1 MGNKTNKKNQSG
13 LSNYFQELNVNAPLF
28 DELEKDP
35 VWWRIL
41 REDKDLYINV
51 RKDNYINVYY
61 RGASVMKLSY
71 SKGKFKSAI
80 HNYYLGVDKDI
91 AEEVGYEYGPKNLSP
106 LEIVSKIKTIKHRV
120 ESNKKNK
127 ADIKDEDC
135 GGADYSEKYV
145 QGKMYLTGSYLDT
158 EFALSLD
165 SGTPIRMDL
174 VKVDSC
180 GNIQFEELKLVG
192 DIRLTNGKIE
202 KQMSNYNK
210 FLEGIDKKS
219 VVDYYNRVLVI
230 MRKIKILPDRISC
243 DKINGVNDDVRLVVT
258 KYKKKGKTNDRW
270 NRLNKIKCLCDANNI
285 KSNIDEVL
293 ADYESI

>member
-1 MGNKTNKKNQSG
+1 M
-13 LSNYFQELNVNAPLF
+13 
-28 DELEKDP
+28 
-35 VWWRIL
+35 
-41 REDKDLYINV
+41 
-51 RKDNYINVYY
+51 
-61 RGASVMKLSY
+61 
-71 SKGKFKSAI
+71 
-80 HNYYLGVDKDI
+80 
-91 AEEVGYEYGPKNLSP
+91 
-106 LEIVSKIKTIKHRV
+106 
-120 ESNKKNK
+120 
-127 ADIKDEDC
+127 
-135 GGADYSEKYV
+135 
-145 QGKMYLTGSYLDT
+145 DT